1 MGDVNGDG
9 MADIVGFGIAGV
21 SVARA
26 VGGGNFGPAQLLSA
40 EFGTSNASGGWIS
53 QDLFPRKVADVDGE
67 GGHRADIV
75 GFGGNGVLVA
85 QSFVDLF
92 LV

>member
-1 MGDVNGDG
+1 

-26 VGGGNFGPAQLLSA
+26 VGGGNFGPAQLLSG
-40 EFGTSNASGGWIS
+40 EFGTSNASGGWVS
-53 QDLFPRKVADVDGE
+53 QDLFPRKVADVDGD

-75 GFGGNGVLVA
+75 GFGGNGVFVA